1 MRLWPKTSINVF
13 TANVSHRATSNEI
26 AERCPVLES
35 RKILKPNEKMLWV
48 TAFNLRASQAASG
61 VLKITILHDL

>member
-48 TAFNLRASQAASG
+48 TAFNL
-61 VLKITILHDL
+61 